1 MASHIDKNFPV
12 AGLLPKN
19 ETGATAF
26 LTKYPEYDG
35 RGVTIAILDTGVDPG
50 APGLQTTTEGL
61 PKVVDIID
69 ATGSGDVI
77 TSTVVEVRDGEIN
90 GLTGRKLKI
99 PSSWQNPS
107 GKYHIG
113 VKNAYELYP
122 KGLKERVQRDRKEK
136 LWDTY
141 HKPAIAEATRQLE
154 AFDSAHPNVS
164 KQEDKL
170 ERDNLVAL
178 LEVLNSADK
187 KYSDPGPVYD
197 CVVFHDGQTWRAAVD
212 TSTTGDLAS
221 CTLMASY
228 KEEKQYDTL
237 STLDMLNYSLN
248 IYDDG
253 NVLSIVTNSGSH
265 GTHVAGIAAAHFPD
279 NPEKN
284 GVAPGAQIVA
294 VKIGDSRLGS
304 METGSA
310 LVRAM
315 IAVIDHRVDL
325 VNFSYGEAAHWPN
338 GGRVCEIISEAVN
351 NHNIIFV
358 SSAGNNGPA
367 LSTVGCPGGTT
378 SSIIG
383 VGAYVSPEMSAAEY
397 SLREKLPGMP
407 YTWSSRGPT
416 VDGALG
422 VSISAPGGAITSVP
436 NWTLRGSQL
445 MNGTSMS
452 SPNACGS
459 IGLILSGL
467 KKLSIPYT
475 PHSIRRAVENTAQVL
490 DNVEHFSQGYGLVQV
505 VKAFEYLQEYSRCV
519 TRNVKFNISFEGGR
533 GIYLRETSILNKT
546 RECNV
551 SIEPEF
557 VETADPQEK
566 IAFSLHVALVVEA
579 PWVQAPSHLVIMNT
593 SRSISLK
600 VDPRGLPEGAHYTE
614 VCGYDVNEPGKG
626 PLFRIPVTVL
636 KPRSLEGEIDV
647 EWSDVEFKSGQVKR
661 HFVKVPE
668 GSTWA
673 EVSIMLLEKEQSS
686 RFVLHAVQLQPQ
698 TAYRN
703 NEFYKF
709 LALQE
714 QCEVQHSFA
723 VHPGQTMEFTVAKWW
738 ASLGRSKVKYSLS
751 FHGLTPSEKTVEMHA
766 ANGVRKLFV
775 KSNLR
780 VEELSPSISIKNCV
794 QPLRPNDCEFRP
806 LGSRDVL
813 PKGRQ
818 IYELILTYNFHQ
830 SKTSEITPNCPL
842 LSDLL
847 YESEYESQLWM
858 LFDGNKRYMGSGDA
872 YPHQYTLKL
881 DKGDYTLRLQVRHER
896 KEMLDKLRDMVLL
909 IDQKLSSSLSVDVY
923 QTVNGALAG
932 KAKFGST
939 VTVSRGG
946 CVPIF
951 IPPIP
956 DDKLPKGASLGQILT
971 GTVTFAK
978 SELGKKVRGKR
989 GHAAGFWSEGKRNMG
1004 LKPDTYPFV
1013 YILTQS
1019 PHKPHPPKAEKST
1032 KEKEKTKEEEL
1043 AEALRDLKIG
1053 WLSKLEGDDLY
1064 KELAEQYPSH
1074 LPLHVAQLNK
1084 KENHKERS
1092 KTLPE
1097 IVDAAN
1103 AVLSLIDQSEL
1114 AIYLA
1119 VKNDTR
1125 PDALSTKQEM
1135 EKQKHHLISALCLK
1149 GIALADQVL
1158 TATDSVSTETDPTP
1172 SSVAKTTATTTTT
1185 TASTTTTPS
1194 TTSSVATTITS
1205 PAPTGTS
1212 ASSVASAVVSTSSS
1226 SSSSVSTSA
1235 SPPAMSQE
1243 EENKMREEVED
1254 TYREVLKWADA
1265 EEKKVLLFTTR
1276 HAQVNKHSGR
1286 RLKCMLKQLEMESRP
1301 SKDSELR
1308 IIEVYK
1314 SLGWEHMVRHTV
1326 NWLPVK
1332 YPANFIPF

>member
-19 ETGATAF
+19 ETSASAF

-35 RGVTIAILDTGVDPG
+35 RGVVIAILDTGVDPG
-50 APGLQTTTEGL
+50 APGLQTTTDGL
-61 PKVVDIID
+61 PKIIDIID

-77 TSTVVEVRDGEIN
+77 TSTVVEARDGEIT

-99 PSSWQNPS
+99 PSHWQNPS
-107 GKYHIG
+107 GKFHIG

-122 KGLKERVQRDRKEK
+122 KGLKERVQKDRKEK
-136 LWDTY
+136 LWDRY
-141 HKPAIAEATRQLE
+141 HKPAIAEVTRKLE
-154 AFDSAHPNVS
+154 AYDAAHPNVT
-164 KQEDKL
+164 KQEEKL
-170 ERDNLVAL
+170 ERDNLAAML
-178 LEVLNSADK
+178 DVLNNADK

-197 CVVFHDGQTWRAAVD
+197 CLVFNDGNTWRAVVD
-212 TSTTGDLAS
+212 TSTCGDLAS
-221 CTLMASY
+221 CTVLANY
-228 KEEKQYDTL
+228 KEDHQMATL
-237 STLDMLNYSLN
+237 SNLDMLNYSVN

-253 NVLSIVTNSGSH
+253 NILSIVTNAGSH

-315 IAVIDHRVDL
+315 IAVIEHKVDL

-338 GGRVCEIISEAVN
+338 GGRVCDVISEAVN
-351 NHNIIFV
+351 NHGIIFV

-383 VGAYVSPEMSAAEY
+383 VGAYVSPEMTAAEY

-422 VSISAPGGAITSVP
+422 VSICAPGGAITSVP
-436 NWTLRGSQL
+436 NWTLRGTQL

-452 SPNACGS
+452 SPNACGG

-467 KKLSIPYT
+467 KKENIHYT
-475 PHSIRRAVENTAQVL
+475 PHSVRRAVECTAQSL
-490 DNVEHFSQGYGLVQV
+490 DNVERFSQGYGLLQV
-505 VKAFEYLQEYSRCV
+505 VKAFEFLQTYQDCPS
-519 TRNVKFNISFEGGR
+519 RNVKFNVSFEGGR
-533 GIYLRETSILNKT
+533 GIYLRENNKA

-557 VETADPQEK
+557 VENTDPAEK
-566 IAFSLHVALVVEA
+566 IAFNLHIALAVEA
-579 PWVQAPSHLVIMNT
+579 PWVQAPAHLVLMNT
-593 SRSISLK
+593 SRSVSIK
-600 VDPRGLPEGAHYTE
+600 VDPQGLPEGAHYTE
-614 VCGYDVNEPGKG
+614 VCGYDLSEPAKG
-626 PLFRIPVTVL
+626 PLFRIPVTVIVPQDL
-636 KPRSLEGEIDV
+636 NGQIDV
-647 EWSDVEFKSGQVKR
+647 EWTDKEFRSGQIRR
-661 HFVKVPE
+661 HFVRVPQ
-668 GSTWA
+668 GATWA
-673 EVSIMLLEKEQSS
+673 EISITSLEREQSS
-686 RFVLHAVQLQPQ
+686 RFVLHTIQLQPQ

-709 LALQE
+709 LSLQE

-723 VHPGQTMEFTVAKWW
+723 VHGGQIMEFTIAKWW
-738 ASLGRSKVKYSLS
+738 ASLGRSRVKYSLA
-751 FHGLTPSEKTVEMHA
+751 FHGLQPSQKTVQMHA
-766 ANGVRKLFV
+766 ANGVRRLYV
-775 KSNLR
+775 KSTLR
-780 VEELSPSISIKNCV
+780 VQELCPSISIKNCV
-794 QPLRPNDCEFRP
+794 QPLRPNECELRP

-881 DKGDYTLRLQVRHER
+881 DKGDYTLRLQVRHDK
-896 KEMLDKLRDMVLL
+896 KEMLDKLKDMVLL

-923 QTVNGALAG
+923 QTVNGALNG

-939 VTVSRGG
+939 MTVPRGSS
-946 CVPIF
+946 VPLF

-971 GTVTFAK
+971 GQVTFAK
-978 SELGKKVRGKR
+978 SELGKKVKGKR
-989 GHAAGFWSEGKRNMG
+989 GHAAGLGSEGKRNMG

-1013 YILTQS
+1013 YVLTQS
-1019 PHKPHPPKAEKST
+1019 PHKSHLPKADKSA
-1032 KEKEKTKEEEL
+1032 KDKEKTKDEEF
-1043 AEALRDLKIG
+1043 AEANRDMKIS

-1064 KELAEQYPSH
+1064 KELAEQYPTH
-1074 LPLHVAQLNK
+1074 LPLYVAQLNK
-1084 KENHKERS
+1084 KENQKERS
-1092 KTLPE
+1092 KNLQD
-1097 IVDAAN
+1097 IVEAAN
-1103 AVLSLIDQSEL
+1103 QVISLIDQSEL
-1114 AIYLA
+1114 AIFVA

-1125 PDALSTKQEM
+1125 PDAASIKQEM

-1149 GIALADQVL
+1149 GVAVADQL
-1158 TATDSVSTETDPTP
+1158 LAATSETTQVDKDSSP
-1172 SSVAKTTATTTTT
+1172 AATATTTTT
-1185 TASTTTTPS
+1185 TSSTAPTTTTAATTTPS
-1194 TTSSVATTITS
+1194 A
-1205 PAPTGTS
+1205 S
-1212 ASSVASAVVSTSSS
+1212 ASAE
-1226 SSSSVSTSA
+1226 VSTSA
-1235 SPPAMSQE
+1235 VLDEDAAL
-1243 EENKMREEVED
+1243 REEMEH
-1254 TYREVLKWADA
+1254 TYTEVLKWADA

-1276 HAQVNKHSGR
+1276 HAQVSKHQGR
-1286 RLKCMLKQLEMESRP
+1286 RLKCMLKQQEMESRP
-1301 SKDSELR
+1301 TKDGELR

-1314 SLGWEHMVRHTV
+1314 SLGWDHIVEHAVS
-1326 NWLPVK
+1326 WLPVK
-1332 YPANFIPF
+1332 YPPNFLPF